1 MIKLSETEGKGMSEK
16 TVESIKSR
24 LKELEAEKKKLLSE
38 LTLLQSQKSDDDIT
52 LPPIG
57 SQLLS
62 VTPKTPE
69 EKINL
74 FIKLFGCRTD
84 VFPKLWE
91 NNKTGKKGYSP
102 VCTNE
107 WVKGV
112 CHKPKVKCTD
122 CNQKA
127 FRRLDEKVVSEHLTG
142 KITIGTYTIRN
153 DDNCKFLAT
162 DFDDENWEQDVLLFK
177 QEAENLG
184 IDVVFERSRSGNGGH
199 AWIFFSE
206 FIPASLA
213 RQLGS
218 IIMTKAIMKSP
229 RFNLSSY
236 DRFFPN
242 QDYMP
247 KGGFGNLIA
256 LPLQRAP
263 RQNGNSVFISD
274 DLKVID
280 DQWERLSSVR
290 ALSYLD
296 VSKLVYKV
304 SADFDKPDVA
314 VEDENQSW
322 SESTLDILTEQVK
335 DQCFGQKIDVELSS
349 QLYIDID
356 GMPSKLVAALKRLAT
371 FANPEFFQK
380 QKMRFSTW
388 SIPKYIFCGDLE
400 GSKLIL
406 PSGLVEKVEEICEDA
421 GAEFKLNDCRPDH
434 RRFRVSFKGE
444 LKKEQKRA
452 VEEVIQHECGV
463 LVAPPGSG
471 KTVMGCAV
479 LSKRKVPT
487 LILVHRAPLLDQW
500 KERLIEFVNFDVKK
514 IGTINGQK
522 KKPQGKIDIAMM
534 QTVNKM
540 SEEDLQALLNKY
552 EQIIVDE
559 CHHIAAFTFE
569 SILKKSPARYILG
582 LTATPYRK
590 DGHQAIIHMQSG
602 PIRYEMLE
610 KETEF
615 ESKRVIVRNS
625 NFKMPEEAGPQPPI
639 HQVWSHLISDEER
652 LELVADDVIENLDEN
667 RVPLVISERKEHLQ
681 LLRNNLLGKE
691 VPESHVFILDGDL
704 SKKQR
709 NLMLD
714 EINSAIARKDP
725 VCILTTG
732 SLIGEGFDLPV
743 LDTLFLAMPV
753 AFRGKVIQ
761 YAGRIHRAVEGK
773 DEVRIYDY
781 VDPWSGLTLSMFR
794 KRVKAYRSM
803 GYRIESPP
811 TINVYGDRSQPSL
824 FH

>member
-1 MIKLSETEGKGMSEK
+1 MIKLSETEGKGMSDK

-38 LTLLQSQKSDDDIT
+38 LTQLQSLKSDEDIA

-62 VTPKTPE
+62 TTPKTPE

-74 FIKLFGCRTD
+74 FMKLFGCRTD

-102 VCTNE
+102 VCANE
-107 WVKGV
+107 WVRGV
-112 CHKPKVKCTD
+112 CHKPKIKCGD

-127 FRRLDEKVVSEHLTG
+127 FRRLDENAISEHLTG
-142 KITIGTYTIRN
+142 KITLGTYTIRN
-153 DDNCKFLAT
+153 DDSCKFLAT

-177 QEAENLG
+177 KEAEKLG
-184 IDVVFERSRSGNGGH
+184 VEVAVERSRSGNGGH

-229 RFNLSSY
+229 RFDLSSY

-256 LPLQRAP
+256 LPLQKAP
-263 RQNGNSVFISD
+263 RENGNSAFISD
-274 DLKVID
+274 NLKVID
-280 DQWERLSSVR
+280 NQWEYLSSVR
-290 ALSYLD
+290 ALSFLD
-296 VSKLVYKV
+296 VSKLVDKV
-304 SADFDKPDVA
+304 SADFDKPDAA

-335 DQCFGQKIDVELSS
+335 DQCFGQTIEAKLSS
-349 QLYIDID
+349 QLYVGIE
-356 GMPSKLVAALKRLAT
+356 GVPSKLIAALKRLAT

-388 SIPKYIFCGDLE
+388 NIPKYIFCGDLE
-400 GSKLIL
+400 GSHLIL
-406 PSGLVEKVEEICEDA
+406 PSGLIEKVEEICADA
-421 GAEFKLNDCRPDH
+421 GAEFKLNDSRPNH
-434 RRFRVSFKGE
+434 RHFRVSFKGK

-452 VEEVIQHECGV
+452 VEEVVEHECGV

-500 KERLIEFVNFDVKK
+500 KNRIEEFVNFDVKK

-540 SEEDLQALLNKY
+540 SEEDLKTLLSKY

-610 KETEF
+610 TETEF

-639 HQVWSHLISDEER
+639 HQVWSHLITDEER
-652 LELVADDVIENLDEN
+652 LELVADDVIENLDEA

-681 LLRNNLLGKE
+681 LLRNNLLSKE
-691 VPESHVFILDGDL
+691 VPESHIFILDGDL

-709 NLMLD
+709 NTMLE
-714 EINSAIARKDP
+714 EINSSIVRKDP

-761 YAGRIHRAVEGK
+761 YAGRIHRPVEGK

-811 TINVYGDRSQPSL
+811 TINIYGDRSQPSL

>member
-1 MIKLSETEGKGMSEK
+1 MSEK

-24 LKELEAEKKKLLSE
+24 LKELEAERKKLLSD
-38 LTLLQSQKSDDDIT
+38 LSQLQSQKSDENVT

-62 VTPKTPE
+62 TTPKTPE

-74 FIKLFGCRTD
+74 FMKLFGCRTD

-112 CHKPKVKCTD
+112 CHKPKIKCSD
-122 CNQKA
+122 CGQKA

-142 KITIGTYTIRN
+142 KMTIGTYTIRN
-153 DDNCKFLAT
+153 DDSCKFLAT
-162 DFDDENWEQDVLLFK
+162 DFDDENWEQDILLFK
-177 QEAENLG
+177 KEAENLG
-184 IDVVFERSRSGNGGH
+184 IDVVVERSRSGNGGH

-256 LPLQRAP
+256 LPLQRTP

-280 DQWERLSSVR
+280 DQWEHLSSLR

-296 VSKLVYKV
+296 VSKFVDKV
-304 SADFDKPDVA
+304 SADFDKPDVS

-335 DQCFGQKIDVELSS
+335 DQCFGQIIEAELSS
-349 QLYIDID
+349 QLYINID
-356 GMPSKLVAALKRLAT
+356 GMPSRLVAALKRLAT

-388 SIPKYIFCGDLE
+388 NIPKYIFCGDLE
-400 GSKLIL
+400 GSNLVL

-421 GAEFKLNDCRPDH
+421 GAEFKLKDSRPDH
-434 RRFRVSFKGE
+434 RRFRVSFKGK

-500 KERLIEFVNFDVKK
+500 RERLTEFVNFDVKK

-540 SEEDLQALLNKY
+540 SEEDLQSLLSKY

-681 LLRNNLLGKE
+681 LLRNNLLSKE
-691 VPESHVFILDGDL
+691 VPENHVFILDGDL

-714 EINSAIARKDP
+714 EINSAIDRKDP